1 MTINTPSGG
10 SWKWL
15 ERQAGWNC
23 KRNLDEKLKLLPE
36 MLDELVKWL
45 TIFWRT
51 ISRVFPLRTHWT
63 IVQSCKQTKDKSLA
77 DFRTR
82 FKYLFLR
89 HSGFTETTYSNQF
102 ALEYLFMSGLFPDL
116 SSKIKHDRPKWEVM
130 NLMKFVF
137 QLNILNV
144 L

>member
-1 MTINTPSGG
+1 MPIDIPSGG
-10 SWKWL
+10 SWKWW

-45 TIFWRT
+45 TIFWRA
-51 ISRVFPLRTHWT
+51 IPRVFPLRTHWALF
-63 IVQSCKQTKDKSLA
+63 QSCKQTKNESLA

-82 FKYLFLR
+82 LKYLFLR
-89 HSGFTETTYSNQF
+89 HSGFTETTFANQF
-102 ALEYLFMSGLFPDL
+102 VLKYLFMGGLFPDL
-116 SSKIKHDRPKWEVM
+116 SSVIKHGKPKWEVI